1 MQTTKCRKCSSDLPE
16 NSRFCLSCGA
26 PVISDSSATETVATS
41 SPSSSTPSS
50 KLRSSTSSSDGRF
63 LPGTLLA
70 ARYRI
75 IAKLGQ
81 GGMGEVYRA
90 DDIVLGQA
98 VALKFLPPE
107 ATDNPIA
114 LDRFRNEVKIARQIS
129 HPNVCR
135 VYDLGEID
143 GQLFLSMEY
152 VDGEDLGVLLRRI
165 GLFIFRVLLRNRW
178 LAAAVFVAIW
188 TAIQTLGG
196 DHVAINIPTMIAI
209 YSIAALALVRFGLV
223 TLAAAVFTA
232 DSLGNVPITLNPSL
246 WYFSSTVFVTVAV
259 LLLAAWAFKE
269 ATAGQ
274 KIFSADM
281 FE

>member
-26 PVISDSSATETVATS
+26 PVLSDSSAIETVATS
-41 SPSSSTPSS
+41 NSQSS
-50 KLRSSTSSSDGRF
+50 KLRVSSSTSSSDGRF

-129 HPNVCR
+129 H
-135 VYDLGEID
+135 
-143 GQLFLSMEY
+143 Q
-152 VDGEDLGVLLRRI
+152 I
-165 GLFIFRVLLRNRW
+165 GR
-178 LAAAVFVAIW
+178 A
-188 TAIQTLGG
+188 
-196 DHVAINIPTMIAI
+196 HV
-209 YSIAALALVRFGLV
+209 
-223 TLAAAVFTA
+223 
-232 DSLGNVPITLNPSL
+232 
-246 WYFSSTVFVTVAV
+246 
-259 LLLAAWAFKE
+259 
-269 ATAGQ
+269 
-274 KIFSADM
+274 
-281 FE
+281 